1 MLKFQLDESVWAAKQ
16 RVLATLAKEMKDG
29 LNYGFYLP
37 PFQGRAGK
45 FLDDSRL
52 LREYSLTGPVANL
65 EVSHTYIFLKY
76 KLGLLLKRVL

>member
-1 MLKFQLDESVWAAKQ
+1 MRFNLEETVWAAKQ
-16 RVLATLAKEMKDG
+16 RVLATLAKEVKDG

-45 FLDDSRL
+45 FLDDCRK

-65 EVSHTYIFLKY
+65 EVDLTKPSLNNQFLS
-76 KLGLLLKRVL
+76 LISNLL